1 MSTCQFPN
9 LNTPPTTNLNT
20 PPTTPKDVILD
31 ALKCGSI
38 NSKHISSIVG
48 VVSNNINAA
57 ILQISIDDFNAALTE
72 SRSWVG
78 STTLR
83 DDLIMLFKI
92 HHPGDAD
99 KVRDNSFTTSF
110 LGRGGKKSRKYRKRV
125 SIACRWRNESN
136 KKRKSS
142 RVRRR

>member
-9 LNTPPTTNLNT
+9 LNTPT
-20 PPTTPKDVILD
+20 TTPKDVILG
-31 ALKCGSI
+31 ALKCESI
-38 NSKHISSIVG
+38 NNKHISSIVG
-48 VVSNNINAA
+48 LVSNNITEA
-57 ILQISIDDFNAALTE
+57 ISKISVEDFNDVLMET
-72 SRSWVG
+72 RSWVG

-83 DDLIMLFKI
+83 DDLIILFKS
-92 HHPGDAD
+92 HHPRDAD
-99 KVRDNSFTTSF
+99 KVRDNSFTTSL

-142 RVRRR
+142 RVKRR